1 MREVAYHHIQRKIA
15 NRALRAG
22 EPVSDVTIAKELGIS
37 RTPAREAIRQ
47 LVSEGLLE
55 SVPNRGAVV
64 VTLGR
69 DDIREL
75 FEIREAL
82 EGLAARTIATRV
94 PSEAEARDLRTV
106 SGSLTELIKELE
118 SSRKPVLD
126 EKQMER
132 FEVADLAFHTY
143 ILKLA
148 GNQRSL
154 RTLAGIRQL
163 IRIFAARRGGHTL
176 AALKQIQR
184 DHQDLMQAMERG
196 DVQAAVESVQR
207 HIAKSQ
213 KSRLEEFDQREREAS
228 LPQDVESFLAQIRAE
243 LS

>member
-15 NRALRAG
+15 NRSLRAG
-22 EPVSDVTIAKELGIS
+22 EPVSDVTISKELGIS

-55 SVPNRGAVV
+55 SVPNRGVVV

-69 DDIREL
+69 DEIREL

-82 EGLAARTIATRV
+82 EGLAARTIAARV
-94 PSEAEARDLRTV
+94 PSEAEARDLRAV
-106 SGSLTELIKELE
+106 AGSLTALIKELE
-118 SSRKPVLD
+118 SSRNPVLD

-143 ILKLA
+143 ILRLA

-154 RTLAGIRQL
+154 RTLAGIRLL
-163 IRIFAARRGGHTL
+163 IRIFAARRGGHPL

-184 DHQDLMQAMERG
+184 DHQDLINALERG
-196 DVQAAVESVQR
+196 DAQAAVECVQR

-228 LPQDVESFLAQIRAE
+228 LPQDVETFMAQIRAE